1 MKDSLSSDDFTKL
14 ASKCNVYK
22 EERKK
27 AENVV
32 PGKKSMWFDCQLMRC
47 IDKKKKTNASLKIVA
62 DTWQNDLNDYESA
75 NNNYYDDDF
84 M

>member
-1 MKDSLSSDDFTKL
+1 
-14 ASKCNVYK
+14 
-22 EERKK
+22 
-27 AENVV
+27 
-32 PGKKSMWFDCQLMRC
+32 MRC
-47 IDKKKKTNASLKIVA
+47 IDKKKKANASLKIVA

>member
-32 PGKKSMWFDCQLMRC
+32 PGKKSM
-47 IDKKKKTNASLKIVA
+47 
-62 DTWQNDLNDYESA
+62 
-75 NNNYYDDDF
+75 
-84 M
+84 